1 MRDQILVMDRLLN
14 CTGGQGY
21 YDSSAIRD
29 YCTFFYLFHLT
40 SQLVNQSS
48 DNSIYQ

>member
-21 YDSSAIRD
+21 YDSSA
-29 YCTFFYLFHLT
+29 TVLFLLI
-40 SQLVNQSS
+40 SLN
-48 DNSIYQ
+48 